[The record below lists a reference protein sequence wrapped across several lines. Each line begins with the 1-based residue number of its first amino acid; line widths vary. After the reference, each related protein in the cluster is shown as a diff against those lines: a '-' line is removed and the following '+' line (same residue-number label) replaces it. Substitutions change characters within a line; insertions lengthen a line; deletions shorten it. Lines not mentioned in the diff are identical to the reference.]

1 MQSILEHLKKADKHN
16 CEYKKTYY
24 KRLERERKVA
34 INKSV
39 KRCLV
44 KSVIMYIVSSSSSH
58 YLVGLF
64 LKGNVSTKTIELDEL
79 IKVSEKYISKKCYG

>member
-1 MQSILEHLKKADKHN
+1 MNI
-16 CEYKKTYY
+16 
-24 KRLERERKVA
+24 KRLITRGWRERKVA